1 MIKTDFYHQYIERRT
16 KLKEVKI
23 KEIRPT
29 VAQLDFKSYNEFID
43 YASSTEKT
51 KSVGMDRMREM
62 MQQHKSKKS

>member
-1 MIKTDFYHQYIERRT
+1 M
-16 KLKEVKI
+16 KEVKI